1 MLGAV
6 PAHPTVAGATG
17 QQVSATEQV
26 LRRSVEA
33 REAKER
39 RDEAIRAMRLE
50 GATLRAI
57 AAAAGMSVAGVQ
69 RVLDR
74 G

>member
-1 MLGAV
+1 M
-6 PAHPTVAGATG
+6 
-17 QQVSATEQV
+17 SATEQV